1 MIPGSG
7 AVAGAARTM
16 LVWCPDWP
24 VVAAEIV
31 DGVPAGKPVA
41 VMHDNRVLASSQAA
55 QVEGVVRDLR
65 KRDAQS
71 RCPSLI
77 VIDHDPARDARAFE
91 PVVAAVE
98 EVAAGVAVIRP
109 GVCALAA
116 RGPAAYFGGEEAA
129 GERIVERIATECG
142 VEAQIGIAEGTFAA
156 LLAARDAGGRHVPA
170 GRTPA
175 FLAGMSIRLLDR
187 PALTGLLERMGIR
200 TLGAFAALSAAD
212 VAARFG
218 LDGALAHRLAAGKDD
233 HPLAVRLPPP
243 DLDVEERPEEPIDR
257 VDVAAFAARVLAER
271 LHERLSG
278 YGLACTRLVISAITV
293 DGRELHREW
302 RHDGVLT
309 ASGIADRTR
318 WQLDGWLGR
327 HRRTGEVAPGGIA
340 VLRLSPQGVLAQIG
354 LQPGLWG
361 EAGEERDRAH
371 RALHRVQGLLGP
383 DAVARPI
390 LGGGNDPVGRVTL
403 VPWGEEY
410 LPAAPDGPWPDRLPA
425 PSPAAVFA
433 AGDGGA
439 AAAGDGGAAA
449 AGNGGAAAIGDRGAA
464 GVGAGP
470 ASVVVLD
477 AAGQPVTV
485 TPRLLLSSA
494 PAQLVI
500 AQVPVEIIAWA
511 GPWPVD
517 EHWWDRRS
525 ARAVLRFQVLLADQ
539 RLLLLAV
546 SAGQW
551 GLVAE
556 YD

>member
-1 MIPGSG
+1 
-7 AVAGAARTM
+7 M

-24 VVAAEIV
+24 VVAAEII
-31 DGVPAGKPVA
+31 DGVPARAPVA
-41 VMHDNRVLASSQAA
+41 VMHGNRVIATSPAA
-55 QVEGVVRDLR
+55 RAEGVRRGLR

-77 VIDHDPARDARAFE
+77 VVDYDPARDARAFE

-98 EVAAGVAVIRP
+98 DVAAGVAVIRP

-116 RGPAAYFGGEEAA
+116 RGPSTYFGGEEVAA
-129 GERIVERIATECG
+129 ERIVEHIATECS
-142 VEAQIGIAEGTFAA
+142 VEAQIGVAEGTFAA
-156 LLAARDAGGRHVPA
+156 LLAARAGRHIPPGQTA
-170 GRTPA
+170 A
-175 FLAGMSIRLLDR
+175 FLATVSIATLDR

-200 TLGAFAALSAAD
+200 TLGDFAALSAAD

-218 LDGALAHRLAAGKDD
+218 LDGALAQRLAAGKDD
-233 HPLAVRLPPP
+233 RPLAVRMPPP
-243 DLDVEERPEEPIDR
+243 DLDVEERLEEPIER

-309 ASGIADRTR
+309 AAGIADRTR
-318 WQLDGWLGR
+318 WQLDGWLSR
-327 HRRTGEVAPGGIA
+327 HKRTGEVAPGGIA

-354 LQPGLWG
+354 MQPGLWG

-383 DAVARPI
+383 DAVLRPI
-390 LGGGNDPVGRVTL
+390 LGGGNDPAARVTL

-410 LPAAPDGPWPDRLPA
+410 VPATPDGPWPDRLPS
-425 PSPAAVFA
+425 PSPAAVLP
-433 AGDGGA
+433 
-439 AAAGDGGAAA
+439 
-449 AGNGGAAAIGDRGAA
+449 
-464 GVGAGP
+464 VP
-470 ASVVVLD
+470 LPVVVVD
-477 AAGQPVTV
+477 AEGRPVTV
-485 TPRLLLSSA
+485 SPRLLLSA
-494 PAQLVI
+494 PPERLVI
-500 AQVPVEIIAWA
+500 DGRAVEIVDWA

-517 EHWWDRRS
+517 EHWWDRRT
-525 ARAVLRFQVLLADQ
+525 ARAVLRFQALLADRRLVLLA
-539 RLLLLAV
+539 L
-546 SAGQW
+546 SGGQW
-551 GLVAE
+551 ELVAD